1 VDENLGRPA
10 LQRERAALDEVR
22 LRQCIAEH
30 GGAVYAMARRIVAD
44 QQVAEEIA
52 QDTFV
57 ELWRRPELYDPQR
70 GSLRTFL
77 VVIARNKAVDAI
89 RKLQPGPAAWGRD
102 FENSPHPSAQ
112 DHAPQIAQRSDI
124 IAALSRLTSLQR
136 HALYLA
142 FFQGLTYREVAGRLS
157 IPEGTA
163 KTRIRDGL
171 RRLRDYVPNQAPA
184 RVQSRSTAS
193 SQP

>member
-1 VDENLGRPA
+1 MDENFGRLA
-10 LQRERAALDEVR
+10 LQRERAVFDETW
-22 LRQCIAEH
+22 LRGCITEH
-30 GGAVYAMARRIVAD
+30 GTAVYATARRVVAD
-44 QQVAEEIA
+44 RQVAEEIA

-57 ELWRRPELYDPQR
+57 ELWRRPELYDPGR

-89 RKLQPGPAAWGRD
+89 RKPQPRCAAWGSD
-102 FENSPHPSAQ
+102 NENSPYPSAE
-112 DHAPQIAQRSDI
+112 DHATHIAMRSDI
-124 IAALSRLTSLQR
+124 IAALNRLTILQR

-142 FFQGLTYREVAGRLS
+142 FFQGLTYRDVAGRLS

-171 RRLRDYVPNQAPA
+171 RRLRDDVPDHA
-184 RVQSRSTAS
+184 RVRVQT
-193 SQP
+193 